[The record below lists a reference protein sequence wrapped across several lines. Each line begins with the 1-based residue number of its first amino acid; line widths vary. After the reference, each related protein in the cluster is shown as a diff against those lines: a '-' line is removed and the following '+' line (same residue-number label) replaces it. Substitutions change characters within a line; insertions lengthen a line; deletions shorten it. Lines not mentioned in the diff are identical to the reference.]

1 MASATAAD
9 ATAADATVADDLGGA
24 RATVAP
30 EPARAAPG
38 GAARGPDRE
47 PPCGEAAQVE
57 PRRAEAE
64 KDET

>member
-30 EPARAAPG
+30 EPARKKVNPLVCPH
-38 GAARGPDRE
+38 RRIVPD
-47 PPCGEAAQVE
+47 
-57 PRRAEAE
+57 
-64 KDET
+64 D